1 MTEPSLKSLLKQVV
15 DVTSTL
21 FRQEV
26 RLAQAEVKHSI
37 REAQARLVMIIAGLM
52 LGFCAFLILLQAIVI
67 GLSTVMPAW
76 LASVVVAV
84 VTGAIAFVLINR
96 GEQGLDADDLKPKR
110 TIRQVKADKDL
121 VMEKV
126 S

>member
-1 MTEPSLKSLLKQVV
+1 MTDPSLKSLLRQLV
-15 DVTSTL
+15 DDTTTL
-21 FRQEV
+21 FRQEM
-26 RLAQAEVKHSI
+26 RLAQAEVKHSVH
-37 REAQARLVMIIAGLM
+37 EAQARLVMIIAGLM

-67 GLSTVMPAW
+67 GLSEVMPSW
-76 LASVVVAV
+76 LASIVVAV
-84 VTGAIAFVLINR
+84 VTGAAAITLVNR
-96 GEQGLDADDLKPKR
+96 GEKGLHAEDLKPKR

>member
-1 MTEPSLKSLLKQVV
+1 MTEPSLKLLLRQVV
-15 DVTSTL
+15 DDTSTL

-26 RLAQAEVKHSI
+26 RLAQAEVKQSI
-37 REAQARLVMIIAGLM
+37 HEAQARLVMIIAGMM
-52 LGFCAFLILLQAIVI
+52 LGFCAFLILLEAIVL

-84 VTGAIAFVLINR
+84 VTGAVAFVMVNR
-96 GEQGLDADDLKPKR
+96 GEKGLDAEDLKPKR